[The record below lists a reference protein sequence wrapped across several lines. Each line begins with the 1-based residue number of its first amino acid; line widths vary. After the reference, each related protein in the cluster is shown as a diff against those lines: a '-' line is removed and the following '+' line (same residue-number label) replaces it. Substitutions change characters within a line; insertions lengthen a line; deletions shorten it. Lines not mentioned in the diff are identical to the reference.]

1 MIRGMPPQRKQIY
14 QSSHIKSI
22 GLKYAQQTT
31 TNQRLNL
38 FKMPTKTNRT
48 KVFIKD
54 LGQHVG
60 KEITIQG
67 WMFNKRSGKGIQFL
81 QLRDGSGVVQG
92 IVFDKTESS
101 ELFKIADSLTPES
114 SLTITGDVT
123 KHPKLEDT
131 YELQVKKIDPIQ
143 IPADDY
149 PIAKKEHGPDFLLE
163 NRHLWL
169 RSSKQRAI
177 QIVRNTIIN
186 GIYEYLNGQGFIKID
201 SPILTPNACEGTT
214 ELFEVEYFD
223 EGSAYLAQSGQ
234 LYIEAAIFS
243 VGRCFDFGPVFR
255 AEKSKTRRHLTE
267 FWMMDAEAAFV
278 EHEENMKIQEGL
290 IEYVVK
296 KVLAKNLK
304 ELATLERNIEPLK
317 KIEAPFIRKTHAEV
331 VKELRGMGSDIKDN
345 DDLGGDD
352 ETILTKKYD
361 KPIFVEKYPAEVKAF
376 YMKRDPADPS
386 RALCADLLAP
396 EGYGEIIGG
405 SQREDDY
412 DVLLSRIREHKLSEK
427 AFAWYLDLRKYGS
440 VPHSGFG
447 IGLERLTGWI
457 CGTEHIRET
466 IPFPRMINRIYP

>member
-1 MIRGMPPQRKQIY
+1 MLSQRKQIY

-31 TNQRLNL
+31 TDQRLNL
-38 FKMPTKTNRT
+38 FKMPIKTNKT

-114 SLTITGDVT
+114 SLAITGDVT

-131 YELQVKKIDPIQ
+131 YELQAKKIDPIQ

-296 KVLAKNLK
+296 KVLKENLK
-304 ELATLERNIEPLK
+304 ELVTLERNVEPLK
-317 KIEAPFIRKTHAEV
+317 KIEAPFIRKTHTEV
-331 VKELRGMGSDIKDN
+331 VKELHEMGSDIKEN

-412 DVLLSRIREHKLSEK
+412 DVLLGRIREHKLSEK

-447 IGLERLTGWI
+447 VGLERLTGWI